1 MNRTINIV
9 ISILFVSLLIL
20 YVYPNSPEF
29 PKMLPDT
36 IQSFEPAD
44 VETTLRRGYYTNLT
58 RSEVITHY
66 ENEFNKDFI
75 FLGKNIKFLAPRLN
89 YPPEEAQTIIRDQ
102 TKSTFLEEIVH
113 PFRESIYI
121 NGFEPKTEEYVP
133 VIDGVRWRQK
143 VIVRY
148 VPSDRN
154 LRIILS
160 ILTGASLFLILES
173 FRFRNENKRWKKM
186 K

>member
-1 MNRTINIV
+1 MNRRVNIV
-9 ISILFVSLLIL
+9 ISLLFTSLLVL

-29 PKMLPDT
+29 PLMLPDT

-44 VETTLRRGYYTNLT
+44 VETPLRRGYYTNLT
-58 RSEVITHY
+58 RDEVITHY
-66 ENEFNKDFI
+66 QNEFNKDFN
-75 FLGKNIKFLAPRLN
+75 FLGKNIKFLAPKLN

-133 VIDGVRWRQK
+133 IIDGVRWRQK

-148 VPSDRN
+148 VPSDRS
-154 LRIILS
+154 LRIVLS
-160 ILTGASLFLILES
+160 VLTGFSLFLILES
-173 FRFRNENKRWKKM
+173 FRKKIR

>member
-75 FLGKNIKFLAPRLN
+75 FLVQICP
-89 YPPEEAQTIIRDQ
+89 D
-102 TKSTFLEEIVH
+102 
-113 PFRESIYI
+113 
-121 NGFEPKTEEYVP
+121 
-133 VIDGVRWRQK
+133 
-143 VIVRY
+143 
-148 VPSDRN
+148 
-154 LRIILS
+154 
-160 ILTGASLFLILES
+160 
-173 FRFRNENKRWKKM
+173 
-186 K
+186 